1 METQLEKQNPS
12 LFVVI
17 LRYGVS
23 LDKIDAH
30 RAAHLAFLEP
40 LYAQGVFLAS
50 GPQVP
55 RTGGVI
61 LAACESKDALS
72 VILSRD
78 PFSQHGLATYDI
90 IEFIPTKYQKGFEA
104 LFATTG

>member
-1 METQLEKQNPS
+1 MEISS

-17 LRYGVS
+17 LRYNVS

-30 RAAHLAFLEP
+30 RADHLAYLEP
-40 LYAQGVFLAS
+40 LYAQGIFLAS

-61 LAACESKDALS
+61 LAACESREALS

-78 PFSQHGLATYDI
+78 PFSQHGLATHEI
-90 IEFIPTKYQKGFEA
+90 IEFTPTKYQKEFET
-104 LFATTG
+104 LFA